1 MLNST
6 NVQQKSSDQHH
17 ETSCSRQKRDCSD
30 TQNIIDFLQKVIPF
44 KGGTNVLRNI
54 VTGMV
59 SSSNVNVEVAL
70 SVGDKIMSKMTGR
83 TIQEFIPRRVD
94 QCVLMTTK
102 GTQLENEKHSHVD
115 PDLLFQRLVT
125 VARRSDKDESLL
137 QI

>member
-1 MLNST
+1 M
-6 NVQQKSSDQHH
+6 
-17 ETSCSRQKRDCSD
+17 
-30 TQNIIDFLQKVIPF
+30 
-44 KGGTNVLRNI
+44 LRNI

-83 TIQEFIPRRVD
+83 TIQEFIPRWVD

-102 GTQLENEKHSHVD
+102 GKQLENEKHSHVD